1 MKTEAEVEQ
10 KVLSAIQ
17 GAPCEFFF
25 PFASIMQASGLTRSE
40 VRTACRSLRAQ
51 GLAEFSNG
59 LVAEDGDMVG
69 SGYAITPAGQVVID
83 ANERAKP

>member
-1 MKTEAEVEQ
+1 MGSEVKTEAEVEQ

-17 GAPCEFFF
+17 GSPCEFFF

-59 LVAEDGDMVG
+59 LVAEDGDIVG
-69 SGYAITPAGQVVID
+69 SGDALTPAGLLGIA
-83 ANERAKP
+83 AN